1 MIGRGKITLN
11 EEFLTEQNKLLL
23 NILSKYN
30 VPIISCFVKI
40 EDTDEYEENGF
51 KKSKYTLYIMDPI
64 YPDPSKDLRQ
74 NKDEMRKKDY
84 EQKIQAYEQAYG
96 KKLDYTFIPE
106 EDIAGW

>member
-1 MIGRGKITLN
+1 MWFNYRKPRPPKPGAYHYAA
-11 EEFLTEQNKLLL
+11 
-23 NILSKYN
+23 KYN
-30 VPIISCFVKI
+30 VPIIPCFVKI